1 MITKIKY
8 SLLFILSVILLT
20 IICDETQEHITVSQE
35 QRKIMQEK
43 SIDATD
49 LFYRDSEA
57 GMAASRKYF
66 GH

>member
-1 MITKIKY
+1 MMKKITY
-8 SLLFILSVILLT
+8 SLAFLFS
-20 IICDETQEHITVSQE
+20 IITLMIVCKQTQNHISASQQ
-35 QRKIMQEK
+35 QRQIMQEK

-49 LFYRDSEA
+49 LFYRDSET

>member
-1 MITKIKY
+1 MIRKITY
-8 SLLFILSVILLT
+8 SLAFLFSAIMLIVLCNEAQDRISA
-20 IICDETQEHITVSQE
+20 SQQ

-57 GMAASRKYF
+57 GMAVSRKYF